1 MIDSHCHLD
10 HEPMYSDLGNVVLR
24 SKKAGVEKILSICTT
39 INSFKKIV
47 EIVKFDSM
55 IFGTFGI
62 HPHETSSNI
71 VTKNE
76 IINNVK
82 DNKKIIAIGESGLDF
97 YYNHSDRN
105 QQILSFK
112 THIEASIELNIPII
126 VHSRNAED
134 ETYDI
139 LNKYKKF
146 NPKILMHCFTG
157 SSEFA
162 YKLLTL
168 ESYFSA
174 SGIITFNNSN
184 DLRDTF
190 KLIPSDKLLIETDSP
205 YLAPVPYRGKKNEP
219 SYVKH
224 TLEKLSH
231 LKNISVKDI
240 EKITSNNF
248 NLLFN
253 LI

>member
-10 HEPMYSDLGNVVLR
+10 HEPMYSDLENVVLR
-24 SKKAGVEKILSICTT
+24 SKKAGVEKILTICTT
-39 INSFKKIV
+39 INSFQKIV
-47 EIVKFDSM
+47 EIVKFDPM

-71 VTKNE
+71 VTKSE

-112 THIEASIELNIPII
+112 NHIEASIELNIPII

-162 YKLLTL
+162 YKLLTM

-174 SGIITFNNSN
+174 SGIITFNNSD
-184 DLRDTF
+184 DLRNTF

-219 SYVKH
+219 SYVRH
-224 TLEKLSH
+224 TLEKY
-231 LKNISVKDI
+231 
-240 EKITSNNF
+240 
-248 NLLFN
+248 

>member
-10 HEPMYSDLGNVVLR
+10 HEPMYSDLKNVILR
-24 SKKAGVEKILSICTT
+24 SKMTGVEKILTICTT
-39 INSFKKIV
+39 ISGFKKIL
-47 EIVKFDSM
+47 EIIQFDPM

-62 HPHETSSNI
+62 HPHETDTNPIS
-71 VTKNE
+71 KNE
-76 IINNVK
+76 IINYVK

-97 YYNHSDRN
+97 YYDHSDRN

-134 ETYDI
+134 ETYNI
-139 LNKYKKF
+139 LKSYKKF
-146 NPKILMHCFTG
+146 KPKILMHCFTG

-174 SGIITFNNSN
+174 SGIITFKNSD

-190 KLIPSDKLLIETDSP
+190 KLIPNEKLLVETDSP
-205 YLAPVPYRGKKNEP
+205 YLSPVPLRGKKNEP
-219 SYVKH
+219 SYIKH
-224 TLEKLSH
+224 TLEKLSIV
-231 LKNISVKDI
+231 KNIDVKKI
-240 EKITSNNF
+240 EKITSDNF

>member
-10 HEPMYSDLGNVVLR
+10 HEPMYSDLENVVLR

-47 EIVKFDSM
+47 EIVSFDPM

-126 VHSRNAED
+126 VHSRNAQD

-139 LNKYKKF
+139 LKKYKKF

-174 SGIITFNNSN
+174 SGIITFNNSD

-231 LKNISVKDI
+231 LKNTSVKDI